1 MVKAASPARNTAEVG
16 NIALG
21 SKAQAVEMLM
31 MLPPPCF
38 CMWGTTRRVGRITL
52 SR

>member
-1 MVKAASPARNTAEVG
+1 MVKDARPARNTAEVG

-31 MLPPPCF
+31 ITPFF
-38 CMWGTTRRVGRITL
+38 CRCMSGVTRRVGRITL

>member
-1 MVKAASPARNTAEVG
+1 MKEASPARNTAEVG

-21 SKAQAVEMLM
+21 SKAQAVEMLTM
-31 MLPPPCF
+31 EPAF
-38 CMWGTTRRVGRITL
+38 WRCMIGVTSRTGRMTL